1 MLSFVRSKIDT
12 CWSAR
17 AAAVPRGSLC
27 LLVGVTFGVPAVG
40 AVSNTVTPYAGVAYS
55 YDDNV
60 MRLADDAVR
69 SDRTRADTSRQ
80 IEAGLLLDKRIGQQ
94 VLSGKA
100 ALTQVSFNHFEQ
112 LDYDGKDFLA
122 AWNWH
127 LGNHVEGNLGASY
140 VQILAPYSDFQ
151 SQERNL
157 RTQRREFFDAR
168 WRLHPSWQV
177 RGGVSGDNI
186 SYELPAL
193 RLSERTE
200 DAIEAGVDY
209 LDASGSTVGLQL
221 RRLKSE
227 YPNRRGATGLA
238 GDGSSTQDEVKAKIY
253 WRYSATTQVQ
263 FLGGRAQRKYAFS
276 TSRNASGNNGRVKLD
291 WAPLGKV
298 RFSASAW
305 REFAAV
311 ESALVTNSLNKGA
324 SLDSIWQPTAKLQL
338 SLQLKGERRAFEG
351 QSVLVPV
358 QALDM
363 DDSTRR
369 ATVSMTHNP
378 LLRVQLGASIFHETR
393 SGSAALGL
401 GSYRANGAMLNAN
414 IRF

>member
-1 MLSFVRSKIDT
+1 MHSFVRSKT
-12 CWSAR
+12 EPCWTAR
-17 AAAVPRGSLC
+17 AAVVPRGSLC
-27 LLVGVTFGVPAVG
+27 LLVGAMFSGPAV
-40 AVSNTVTPYAGVAYS
+40 AAFSNTVTPFVGVAYS

-60 MRLADDAVR
+60 LRLSDDAVR

-80 IEAGLLLDKRIGQQ
+80 IEAGLLLNKTIGQQ

-100 ALTQVSFNHFEQ
+100 AVTQVSFNHFNQ
-112 LDYDGKDFLA
+112 LDYDGKDLLA

-140 VQILAPYSDFQ
+140 VQVLSPYSDFQ

-157 RTQRREFFDAR
+157 RIQRREFFDAR

-209 LDASGSTVGLQL
+209 LVASGSTVGLQL
-221 RRLKSE
+221 RHLNSE
-227 YPNRRGATGLA
+227 YPNRRGGLS

-253 WRYSATTQVQ
+253 WRYSAITQVQ
-263 FLGGRAQRKYAFS
+263 FLGGRAQRKYAAS
-276 TSRNASGNNGRVKLD
+276 TLRNTSGNNGRVKLD

-311 ESALVTNSLNKGA
+311 ESAFVTNSLNKGG

-338 SLQLKGERRAFEG
+338 SLQLKGERRVFEG
-351 QSVLVPV
+351 QSVFVPV

-363 DDSTRR
+363 EDSTRR
-369 ATVSMTHNP
+369 ATLAMTHNP
-378 LLRVQLGASIFHETR
+378 LQRVQLGASIFHETR

-401 GSYRANGAMLNAN
+401 NSYRAKGAMLNAN